1 MMGAQPPVNL
11 ADWLVWDNH
20 GCLPLRPFDTD
31 FLPQLGRYRQA
42 GVDVAIINIGF
53 GEHGIEDHIRMIASF
68 RHWLKQHPE
77 SYALIATADD
87 IERARRE
94 GKLAIAFNMEGAN
107 GLADQPSLI
116 CLYYDLGV
124 RWMLMAYNRANR
136 VGSGCHEEEDR
147 GLTAFGR
154 IVLDEMARVG
164 MVACCSHTGHR
175 TTMDVMNYA
184 SQPVIFSHSNPRALH
199 DHPRNIRDEAMRACA
214 ATGGVVGING
224 IGIFLGQ
231 NDNSTETFVRHVDYA
246 VQLIG
251 AEHVGLGLDYVFD
264 AAELDDYLVSMAST
278 FPEGFSYQ
286 AGMKMIEPERLSDI
300 VEALVKR
307 GYPEPA
313 IGGILGG
320 NFMRVARDV
329 WRPA

>member
-1 MMGAQPPVNL
+1 MRAQPPFNL

-20 GCLPLRPFDTD
+20 GCLPLRPFDAD

-53 GEHGIEDHIRMIASF
+53 GDHGIEDHIRMIACF

-77 SYALIATADD
+77 SYALIATAGD

-116 CLYYDLGV
+116 SLYYDLGV
-124 RWMLMAYNRANR
+124 RWMLMAYNRTNR

-154 IVLDEMARVG
+154 TVLDEMARVG

>member
-20 GCLPLRPFDTD
+20 GCLPLRQFDTD

-116 CLYYDLGV
+116 SLYYDLGV